1 MGGQISAAARASA
14 EKSATEI
21 AAAVPATQP
30 APAEAAGAV
39 TLTDITAAQKTLIR
53 LGYFKGVADGQMTAI
68 LRLAVQDY
76 QHDKNLPATGQLDL
90 ATANS
95 LSTYNR

>member
-1 MGGQISAAARASA
+1 MKEFGLDEAVL
-14 EKSATEI
+14 TEDEL
-21 AAAVPATQP
+21 VKRR
-30 APAEAAGAV
+30 
-39 TLTDITAAQKTLIR
+39 LRLKTLIK

-76 QHDKNLPATGQLDL
+76 QRDKNLPATGQLDL